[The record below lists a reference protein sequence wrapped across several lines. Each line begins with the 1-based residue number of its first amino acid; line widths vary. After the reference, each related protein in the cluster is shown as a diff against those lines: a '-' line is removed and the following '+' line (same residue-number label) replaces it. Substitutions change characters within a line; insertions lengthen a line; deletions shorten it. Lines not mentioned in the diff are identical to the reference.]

1 LEDSENSLMLLDT
14 PKTVKMADDDWGEGY
29 PDLDYSRYNVAR
41 NREGSSDA
49 GYLSLVNQDVVSENV
64 VMPSELSS
72 VNPVSIQMNHQV
84 RINNEDNPRLH
95 GALALVI
102 KVEEWGCVL
111 STLASASG
119 RYRATWEEMT
129 PIPSE
134 GIGSVSEASYAQ
146 YEGVK
151 SVTVSQPVTSKSQ
164 QIKDAS
170 SMLKEARD
178 KGFVPSGDFCV
189 NCGSA
194 DMVRTGACLSCLNCG
209 TGGSCG

>member
-1 LEDSENSLMLLDT
+1 MWEVSEESLMVLIGT
-14 PKTVKMADDDWGEGY
+14 PKTVKVADDDWGEGY
-29 PDLDYSRYNVAR
+29 PDLAYSVYNGSR
-41 NREGSSDA
+41 RKGDSSDA
-49 GYLSLVNQDVVSENV
+49 SYLSLINQNVVSENV
-64 VMPSELSS
+64 VMSSELSTM
-72 VNPVSIQMNHQV
+72 NPLNIQKDHQV

-102 KVEEWGCVL
+102 KVEEWGCHL

-129 PIPSE
+129 PVSPNPLP
-134 GIGSVSEASYAQ
+134 VDSEASYDEYQ
-146 YEGVK
+146 PQ
-151 SVTVSQPVTSKSQ
+151 TVEAYLSKP
-164 QIKDAS
+164 KTKNEMTREA
-170 SMLKEARD
+170 KE
-178 KGFVPSGDFCV
+178 KGFTPSGDFCV